1 MGLKVGDTVTIS
13 LLATLAGAA
22 AAYEGAP
29 TIVVEPAGLVSDITI
44 AGDNLSGTATV
55 LAAGA
60 FTVTATVDN
69 LQGDPVGAL
78 VGTVSGEFL
87 AADPVVL
94 ADQLD
99 VTVS

>member
-1 MGLKVGDTVTIS
+1 MSLKVGELLTIS
-13 LLATLAGAA
+13 LLPTLSGLPSVF
-22 AAYEGAP
+22 EGAP